1 MDSFFQACNLV
12 PLAPDPLRQA
22 CFLRSLSRLER
33 MAADRPDMLSSGC
46 LAFPFDLGLQWG
58 LVENYLMRRLFGD
71 GGGALPDQE
80 IEAQL
85 AGVHVSEFG
94 RFALHRTEK
103 TLSSFS
109 WHGAR
114 ERHNVMGMTM
124 PLDPDVLVSP
134 LPIGG
139 YLGEVRARGRGN
151 VDAPVLVWSRVQPR
165 RDGFG
170 AMVGLDRCDGKV
182 RQNSAFVSLPD
193 GKSVYLEERIALRV
207 VALDLSES
215 GNVSLYDDTRWP
227 FQNAPRVF
235 HGPSGRIDAEASPD
249 PAGTWVNVDDRLGFA
264 ALGSDTIV
272 FQRVEEETDYG
283 RWRLAFARGPSQ
295 AFPAGEKIESF
306 ALVTCPGEDRE
317 ETAALSERLRE
328 TGWLLCETGA
338 LALRVG
344 AYLVYAVFDPRHRRF
359 PLEGR
364 HVELPPQ
371 SAGFLRRWE

>member
-1 MDSFFQACNLV
+1 
-12 PLAPDPLRQA
+12 
-22 CFLRSLSRLER
+22 
-33 MAADRPDMLSSGC
+33 
-46 LAFPFDLGLQWG
+46 
-58 LVENYLMRRLFGD
+58 MRRLFGD
-71 GGGALPDQE
+71 GGGALPNQE

-139 YLGEVRARGRGN
+139 YLGEVRARGRGD

-249 PAGTWVNVDDRLGFA
+249 LAGTWVNVDDRLGFA

-272 FQRVEEETDYG
+272 FQRVEEETDYS

-306 ALVTCPGEDRE
+306 ALVTCPGQRAA
-317 ETAALSERLRE
+317 ETKALAGTLRE